1 MGIIKNVRSYAFS
14 ASRHYETMKGGASGA
29 GVLMPFEGVSDD
41 NSSLSIMEEAKLQL
55 QNRRTLMI
63 LLGVLATLVI
73 ITVVTVLV
81 KN

>member
-1 MGIIKNVRSYAFS
+1 MNGKLIIELLVPANILLLIFVESV
-14 ASRHYETMKGGASGA
+14 MQ
-29 GVLMPFEGVSDD
+29 
-41 NSSLSIMEEAKLQL
+41 EAKLQT

-63 LLGVLATLVI
+63 LLGVLVTLVI

>member
-1 MGIIKNVRSYAFS
+1 
-14 ASRHYETMKGGASGA
+14 MK
-29 GVLMPFEGVSDD
+29 
-41 NSSLSIMEEAKLQL
+41 EADLQF

-63 LLGVLATLVI
+63 LLGVLVALVI

>member
-1 MGIIKNVRSYAFS
+1 
-14 ASRHYETMKGGASGA
+14 MKRAD
-29 GVLMPFEGVSDD
+29 VQ
-41 NSSLSIMEEAKLQL
+41 I

-63 LLGVLATLVI
+63 LLSVLVTLVI

>member
-1 MGIIKNVRSYAFS
+1 
-14 ASRHYETMKGGASGA
+14 MKHAD
-29 GVLMPFEGVSDD
+29 VQ
-41 NSSLSIMEEAKLQL
+41 I

-63 LLGVLATLVI
+63 LLGVLVTLVI

>member
-1 MGIIKNVRSYAFS
+1 
-14 ASRHYETMKGGASGA
+14 MK
-29 GVLMPFEGVSDD
+29 
-41 NSSLSIMEEAKLQL
+41 EADFQF

-63 LLGVLATLVI
+63 LLGVLVTLMI

>member
-1 MGIIKNVRSYAFS
+1 MRK
-14 ASRHYETMKGGASGA
+14 
-29 GVLMPFEGVSDD
+29 
-41 NSSLSIMEEAKLQL
+41 EANLQF

-63 LLGVLATLVI
+63 LLGVLVTLII

>member
-1 MGIIKNVRSYAFS
+1 MQ
-14 ASRHYETMKGGASGA
+14 
-29 GVLMPFEGVSDD
+29 
-41 NSSLSIMEEAKLQL
+41 EADIHL

-73 ITVVTVLV
+73 ITVLTVLV